1 MGKTLKL
8 GCSVSIAG
16 YPCFCLFFVV
26 QKLYMGIKLLQM
38 WPFLFGG
45 DLVLFEL
52 GMKVNASKAIKVGVL
67 ETLLKFETDTKF
79 IRHQI

>member
-1 MGKTLKL
+1 
-8 GCSVSIAG
+8 
-16 YPCFCLFFVV
+16 
-26 QKLYMGIKLLQM
+26 MGIKLLQM

-79 IRHQI
+79 ISFIQKQSKKL

>member
-1 MGKTLKL
+1 
-8 GCSVSIAG
+8 
-16 YPCFCLFFVV
+16 
-26 QKLYMGIKLLQM
+26 MGIKLLQM

-79 IRHQI
+79 ISFIHKQSKKTLNSFPSQKH